1 MPITPTQKKR
11 DNKDDDNREVASSTA
26 TTTNKEKEVG
36 KKPSPHPHLDVHHEH
51 ELVGGG
57 GVSSPIMQMR
67 NPYLPRHF
75 QAYAYESPLS
85 LDGQLDLSPLSH
97 FDPPPPKRQKHEQDL
112 VRMPSLLP
120 TTTTNSPVRN
130 KFGKDNE
137 YYISP
142 RSTPAQ
148 AALYSKKDPPPPL
161 PAVAAAEE
169 VKKKTKRDGGG
180 GYAVVSFPMAFPKL
194 PGKGKGKGVRS
205 NNDSTTNKV
214 TLTLWDQK
222 FDELVSVCI
231 ATAYFISFFITI
243 RFACSLYLPSSFSLI
258 LRSNTVIVE
267 CRNTMHRI
275 ANSEYG

>member
-1 MPITPTQKKR
+1 MPITQPQKKR
-11 DNKDDDNREVASSTA
+11 DNKDDDNGEVASSTA
-26 TTTNKEKEVG
+26 TATHKEKEVG
-36 KKPSPHPHLDVHHEH
+36 KKPSLHLDVHHDH
-51 ELVGGG
+51 ELVKGKGG

-75 QAYAYESPLS
+75 QAYESPLS
-85 LDGQLDLSPLSH
+85 LSLDGPLNLSQLIH
-97 FDPPPPKRQKHEQDL
+97 FEPPPPKRHKHEQDL

-130 KFGKDNE
+130 KFGNE
-137 YYISP
+137 CYVSP

-148 AALYSKKDPPPPL
+148 AALYSKEDPPPPL

-180 GYAVVSFPMAFPKL
+180 GYAVVSFPTTLPK
-194 PGKGKGKGVRS
+194 PTGKGKRAR
-205 NNDSTTNKV
+205 NDNDDSTKKKV
-214 TLTLWDQK
+214 MLTLWDQK

-243 RFACSLYLPSSFSLI
+243 TFTCSFYIVNHPS
-258 LRSNTVIVE
+258 
-267 CRNTMHRI
+267 
-275 ANSEYG
+275 A